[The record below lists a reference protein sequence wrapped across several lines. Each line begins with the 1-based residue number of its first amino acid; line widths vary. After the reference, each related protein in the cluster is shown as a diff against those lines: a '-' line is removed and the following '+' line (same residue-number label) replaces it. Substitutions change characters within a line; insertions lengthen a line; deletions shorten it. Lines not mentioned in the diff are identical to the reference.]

1 MDLNITTK
9 EKTNVSL
16 TLTDSGGQKLA
27 LALVTHSWYTTRK
40 KAKKATAC

>member
-16 TLTDSGGQKLA
+16 TLTDFGGQKLV
-27 LALVTHSWYTTRK
+27 LAVITHSWFTTISE
-40 KAKKATAC
+40 KAIAC